1 MIAAD
6 TSSIIAFLQGS
17 KDADA
22 LAVDAATQNG
32 TLCLPAVVVT
42 ELLSDH
48 KAAPII
54 EPFIASLPRLEPTE
68 GFWERAGLARRRLLA
83 RGLKARL
90 GDALAAQACIDHDV
104 TLIARDK
111 DFRHFVTNHG
121 LKLA

>member
-6 TSSIIAFLQGS
+6 TSSVIDFLQGS
-17 KDADA
+17 KDAGA
-22 LAVDAATQNG
+22 LAVKAAIDNG

-48 KAAPII
+48 KAAPAI
-54 EPFIASLPRLEPTE
+54 ESFVASLPRLDPTD
-68 GFWERAGLARRRLLA
+68 GYWERAGLARRGLLA

-104 TLIARDK
+104 ALIARDK
-111 DFRHFVTNHG
+111 DFRHFVASHG

>member
-6 TSSIIAFLQGS
+6 TSSIIEFLKGS
-17 KDADA
+17 KDIDA
-22 LAVDAATQNG
+22 LAVQAAVETA

-48 KAAPII
+48 KAAPTI
-54 EPFIASLPRLEPTE
+54 EPFISKFTRLDPTD
-68 GFWERAGLARRRLLA
+68 GYWERAGLARRQLLA

-90 GDALAAQACIDHDV
+90 GDALAAQACIDHGV
-104 TLIARDK
+104 VLIARDK
-111 DFRHFVTNHG
+111 DFRHFVTHLG